1 MVLRLFGD
9 ESIKKIKMVCLAAK
23 TVHTPL
29 TVSMDKDCALLAE
42 VSPLCKQVKTESLDD
57 FLRSL
62 KSYDRV
68 RTISAVVPDAVFE
81 AAAAV
86 DKYIEQAPP
95 VSNGR
100 IELARYIQE
109 QSISNEYHRYG
120 SQIEVPP
127 VE

>member
-1 MVLRLFGD
+1 
-9 ESIKKIKMVCLAAK
+9 
-23 TVHTPL
+23 
-29 TVSMDKDCALLAE
+29 
-42 VSPLCKQVKTESLDD
+42 
-57 FLRSL
+57 
-62 KSYDRV
+62 V
-68 RTISAVVPDAVFE
+68 RTISAFVPDVVFE

-127 VE
+127 IE